1 MQSAYSLPLI
11 AFFALATFS
20 SNVAAEDAVKLE
32 PTWKIGHTYTCE
44 HSQDVTIS
52 IGAGD
57 QAIDNP
63 VHVALTFEAKV
74 EADGK
79 EGGKAI
85 RFKATKIEMNMSMF
99 GTTAE
104 YDSEDE
110 SKQSAELAGMIAGIK
125 DTDNLKLIFDRNDT
139 FVKFDEGDGNRA
151 LKGADAAAAG
161 LAPMRFGKG
170 EIRQLLSYCVRE
182 FPDRPVKKGD
192 KWKEENNVN
201 LNLGSADMKMEM
213 TAEGNDKDGH
223 PAVTYKSDFEVDFS
237 DGGPT
242 AGGKGDGKLT
252 GKMTYDS
259 EQAIINDHITTI
271 DMNLTLNGL
280 LMPVKQE
287 SKTKVTKITANK
299 AAAEQSRAEQS
310 RVE

>member
-1 MQSAYSLPLI
+1 MHLAFPLPLI
-11 AFFALATFS
+11 AVVALAFSTFTS
-20 SNVAAEDAVKLE
+20 TVAAEDTTKLE

-44 HSQDVTIS
+44 HVQDVTIS

-63 VHVALTFEAKV
+63 VHVALTFEATV

-85 RFKATKIEMNMSMF
+85 RFKATKVEMNMSMF

-125 DTDNLKLIFDRNDT
+125 DTDNLKVIFDRNDT
-139 FVKFDEGDGNRA
+139 FVKFDEGGGERA
-151 LKGADAAAAG
+151 LKGADPAASAG

-182 FPDRPVKKGD
+182 FPDHPVKKGD
-192 KWKEENNVN
+192 EWKEENNVN

-213 TAEGNDKDGH
+213 TAEGNDKDGR
-223 PAVTYKSDFEVDFS
+223 PVVTYTSDFEVDFS

-259 EQAIINDHITTI
+259 KQAIISDHNTTI
-271 DMNLTLNGL
+271 DMNLSMNGL

-287 SKTKVTKITANK
+287 SKTKVTKITATK
-299 AAAEQSRAEQS
+299 AAAE
-310 RVE
+310 